1 MTKRKKPAT
10 TMEDA
15 WEALQAMEYDKAEAL
30 AEELLQGKP
39 DEPEALTILARS
51 RLGSDHKPQAGKIY
65 EKLLKKKSSP
75 PGVRA
80 EAAIFLDR
88 LPQAAEILKTA
99 LGKTPDHP
107 DLLFLAAL
115 TDYTLGHVAGAGLRL
130 THAVEC
136 GLDWNDEDPISLI
149 VQHVLHGADFLDF
162 EHLYLDS
169 QERVLEGKNDPQ
181 NRWFNLNIY
190 VYELYTATTP
200 EKRKK
205 KAQDLI
211 DLLLGQGQLTL
222 TQASEKCKSVFE
234 DFAHNEQDAR
244 FGLEGLKQLE
254 TGEYE
259 GLAHLVLALQL
270 EHLEEFFTLFDLE
283 KEKVKTLTFNQLIS
297 ALPLRM
303 ALAMLALYTMATKE
317 DRLAQLMK
325 ENMEPELQ
333 KALIV
338 TCFSCYYSEV
348 NIYRNR
354 QNRNDKR

>member
-1 MTKRKKPAT
+1 MTKKKKSTAT
-10 TMEDA
+10 IEDA
-15 WEALQAMEYDKAEAL
+15 WDALQDTEYDKAATL
-30 AEELLQGKP
+30 AEELLTGKA

-51 RLGSDHKPQAGKIY
+51 RLGSDHTSQAGKIY
-65 EKLLKKKSSP
+65 EKLLKKKSTP

-80 EAAIFLDR
+80 EAAIVLDQ

-99 LGKTPDHP
+99 LNKTPDHS

-115 TDYTLGHVAGAGLRL
+115 TDYALGHLADAALAL
-130 THAVEC
+130 SQAVLN
-136 GLDWNDEDPISLI
+136 GLDWNDEDPVSLI
-149 VQHVLHGADFLDF
+149 VQHVLHGPDFLDF
-162 EHLYLDS
+162 EHMYLDS
-169 QERVLEGKNDPQ
+169 QERVLEDKTNPQ

-190 VYELYTATTP
+190 VYELYTATTS

-211 DLLLGQGQLTL
+211 DLLLGPGQLSL
-222 TQASEKCKSVFE
+222 ADGSEKIRRVFE
-234 DFAHNEQDAR
+234 DFAGSENDAR
-244 FGLEGLKQLE
+244 FGLEGLKLLDA
-254 TGEYE
+254 GDFDS
-259 GLAHLVLALQL
+259 LARLVLAMQL
-270 EHLEEFFTLFDLE
+270 EHLEEFYSLFDIE
-283 KEKVKTLTFNQLIS
+283 QGKVKTMAFNQLIS
-297 ALPLRM
+297 LLPLRM
-303 ALAMLALYTMATKE
+303 AIAMLMLYTMATRE

-338 TCFSCYYSEV
+338 SGFSCYYNQV